1 MKKCTNILE
10 LIGRTPIIKL
20 SKITRDLDFEI
31 WAKWEAVN
39 PSGSVKDRIAKYM
52 IEAAEKRGDLK
63 PGMTILVPT
72 AGNTGIAFASVGASK
87 GYKVVIIM
95 PEKMSV
101 ERRKILKIYGADVIL
116 TPGWG
121 SDISKSVEYAKKLV
135 EEEPEKYYFF
145 DQWSDEAN
153 VIAHYETT
161 GPEIWEQME
170 GNLDAFVAGIGTGGT
185 LLGTAKFLKEKNEKI
200 KIVGMEPAE
209 SPTISMG
216 ICGPHQI
223 EGIGDGF
230 VPEIVR
236 RYRHLMDW
244 IETVKSEYA
253 IEMARKIAKEE
264 GLLVG
269 ISSGANVLA
278 AINVGRKLGPGSVIV
293 TMLPDSGTKYLST
306 KLVP

>member
-200 KIVGMEPAE
+200 KIVGMETAE